1 MSNSEYYKDKI
12 CVVTGGNSGIG
23 YALCEELLKRGADVY
38 MLGRNP
44 KKVADA
50 AEQLSSYKD
59 RIHTLI
65 ADVTNQK
72 QVENAINDAVKEASR
87 IDFLFNNA
95 GIGGT
100 LPYDNATLDDWKTII
115 DTNTWSVI
123 YGVHT
128 AVPIMLEQGSGHI
141 INTSSVAGIVPFPFQ
156 GLYALTKFGV
166 TGFTECLRYEYA
178 EKGLH
183 FSTICPGNIATP
195 IFKKTIDGKEHEEA
209 KIPED
214 AYPADKAAEYILDK
228 VANKQGVIVVPEQ
241 PQTDLWKGYVLG
253 DEKIEELLMQM
264 AHDRRIAY
272 EEKGTYF

>member
-1 MSNSEYYKDKI
+1 
-12 CVVTGGNSGIG
+12 
-23 YALCEELLKRGADVY
+23 
-38 MLGRNP
+38 
-44 KKVADA
+44 
-50 AEQLSSYKD
+50 
-59 RIHTLI
+59 
-65 ADVTNQK
+65 
-72 QVENAINDAVKEASR
+72 
-87 IDFLFNNA
+87 
-95 GIGGT
+95 
-100 LPYDNATLDDWKTII
+100 
-115 DTNTWSVI
+115 
-123 YGVHT
+123 
-128 AVPIMLEQGSGHI
+128 MLEQGSGHI